1 VKGGILHILLITSYI
16 NLLQMFLNDYITF
29 YLYYNYEVFFQPN
42 LILLK
47 YCFLIIKIQIQI
59 KNNIY
64 LEV

>member
-1 VKGGILHILLITSYI
+1 MKGGILHILLITSYI

-29 YLYYNYEVFFQPN
+29 YLYYNYDVFFQPN

-47 YCFLIIKIQIQI
+47 YYFLIIKIQIQI